1 MRPASIWRPAATSGL
16 SPAFPGS
23 RRIRRTSFE
32 ARDYGAGLSFLAR
45 LSEPTDTP
53 RLHVKA
59 GDAHLRWPRVL
70 QPSPPS
76 QRRSAGKPPKRR
88 KAACLTPAAP
98 STRPTPAQLFRG
110 LLLESRGAR
119 ARHALEAADREG
131 ALFHVK
137 HPLPRK
143 TARQDGRRGG
153 CHAPAGHR
161 ARHAPKHAASG
172 GCALLDRSLAP
183 RPLRPSPLAAP
194 AVRAPRPPPGARRPP
209 TSAAPRAPGRGPRR
223 VRRATARGARRA
235 ARPRRRSLRRARAT
249 LPRKARRPPPGST
262 PGRARPPGPPA
273 PPRPGLRPPP
283 GRWRR
288 P

>member
-32 ARDYGAGLSFLAR
+32 ARDYGAGFSFLAR

-110 LLLESRGAR
+110 ARPRPRLKRPTAR
-119 ARHALEAADREG
+119 ARCFTWNIRYRERRRARTAGAADAMRRPAIVRVTRQNTQPAG
-131 ALFHVK
+131 AA
-137 HPLPRK
+137 PSW
-143 TARQDGRRGG
+143 TAPGRR
-153 CHAPAGHR
+153 
-161 ARHAPKHAASG
+161 ARYG
-172 GCALLDRSLAP
+172 LRRS
-183 RPLRPSPLAAP
+183 
-194 AVRAPRPPPGARRPP
+194 PRPPFGPRVHRLARGGPRRPP
-209 TSAAPRAPGRGPRR
+209 RPARQAGALVAFGPLQLAALVEPRGHA
-223 VRRATARGARRA
+223 GAR
-235 ARPRRRSLRRARAT
+235 SV
-249 LPRKARRPPPGST
+249 
-262 PGRARPPGPPA
+262 
-273 PPRPGLRPPP
+273 
-283 GRWRR
+283 
-288 P
+288 

>member
-32 ARDYGAGLSFLAR
+32 ARDYGAGFSFLAR

-59 GDAHLRWPRVL
+59 GDAHLRWPRG
-70 QPSPPS
+70 PSALPALAEALS
-76 QRRSAGKPPKRR
+76 RETPKRR

-98 STRPTPAQLFRG
+98 STRPYTGTAFPRRSSAP
-110 LLLESRGAR
+110 
-119 ARHALEAADREG
+119 ALEAADREG
-131 ALFHVK
+131 ALFHVE

-143 TARQDGRRGG
+143 AARQDGRRRG
-153 CHAPAGHR
+153 CYAPAGHR

-172 GCALLDRSLAP
+172 GCALLDRARAP

-209 TSAAPRAPGRGPRR
+209 ASAAPRAPGRGPRR
-223 VRRATARGARRA
+223 VRAATARGARRA

-249 LPRKARRPPPGST
+249 LPRKARRSRPGST